1 MGRHDQLTK
10 PRDRSLDAL
19 RALATLRVVIFHA
32 TGSAKWSWVAAM
44 PVMFFVGGALF
55 AQSLERHGPI
65 DVLRTRLRRIMLPTW
80 AFSAVAF
87 VTFTVSGS
95 WGEVPKWGIPGFIV
109 PLVPAVG
116 PRTVDGPMY
125 WTWMALWYINAYVL
139 FMLVGVPLRR
149 LHQRFPRLV
158 LALLALPVLI
168 SGVLRQPGLGLLGY
182 LVFWVLGYSFH
193 DRRHSLPDRRTCFT
207 FAGVSMAVGVAYAA
221 AFTGFSMALSSEP
234 FVDVAVGLAWIAA
247 AVGAAALI
255 EAIVA
260 LRPVDI
266 VVTWIQQRAL
276 TIYLW
281 HTLAVAVVR
290 SWADESG
297 GLGSSGMVLLS
308 EVLAVTFAFTLG
320 LGWIEDLAA
329 KRPARLIPV
338 VPGPRI
344 GVDLRQRVDLRPER
358 ASLRDT
364 APP

>member
-1 MGRHDQLTK
+1 MTR

-19 RALATLRVVIFHA
+19 RALATVRVVLFHA

-55 AQSLERHGPI
+55 AQSLERHAPI
-65 DVLRTRLRRIMLPTW
+65 DVLRTRLRRIMVPTW
-80 AFSAVAF
+80 AFTAVVFIAYTAAG
-87 VTFTVSGS
+87 V
-95 WGEVPKWGIPGFIV
+95 WGEVPRWGIPGFIV
-109 PLVPAVG
+109 PIMPAVG

-149 LHQRFPRLV
+149 LHQRFPHMV

-168 SGVLRQPGLGLLGY
+168 SGLLRQPGFGLLGY

-193 DRRHSLPDRRTCFT
+193 DRRRSLPDRRTCFIVG
-207 FAGVSMAVGVAYAA
+207 GVCMGIGVAYAA

-234 FVDVAVGLAWIAA
+234 FVDTAVGLAWIAA
-247 AVGAAALI
+247 AVGAAPMI
-255 EAIVA
+255 EAVVA

-266 VVTWIQQRAL
+266 IVTWVQQRAL

-281 HTLAVAVVR
+281 HTLAVAVAR
-290 SWADESG
+290 SWATDAA
-297 GLGSSGMVLLS
+297 GLGSSSVVQVV
-308 EVLAVTFAFTLG
+308 EVFAITFAFTLG

-329 KRPARLIPV
+329 KRPARLIPLV
-338 VPGPRI
+338 TVDPI
-344 GVDLRQRVDLRPER
+344 GVDLRERINLRTER
-358 ASLRDT
+358 ESLRDP